1 MNPMMST
8 ISTTA
13 ATSLIG
19 MLCSFSLPSGSQLGT
34 GGFATKSGA
43 ELKHIWVDVRRSNV
57 TSILN
62 VWSAA
67 SQVISG
73 LTPEGNL
80 AHIES
85 VLNPSVT
92 ELSILLNVSRQAIY
106 EWKKGNPIHTVNAE
120 KVRGLALAANA
131 FADKD
136 VQFVH
141 HILRRKIGGRNFFA
155 RVGEGE
161 VASEVTR
168 KLLEIARIEQQQRE
182 MISAQLKDRPRRIDI
197 IEVPGRH
204 YQDENG

>member
-19 MLCSFSLPSGSQLGT
+19 ILCSFSMPSESQLGT
-34 GGFATKSGA
+34 GGFASKSGA
-43 ELKHIWVDVRRSNV
+43 ELKHIWFDARRNNV
-57 TSILN
+57 TSTLN
-62 VWSAA
+62 VWPPA
-67 SQVISG
+67 SQAISG

-120 KVRGLALAANA
+120 NLRDVALAADA
-131 FADKD
+131 FVDKD
-136 VQFVH
+136 AQFVH

-155 RVGEGE
+155 RVGDGE
-161 VASEVTR
+161 AAEDVAK

-182 MISAQLKDRPRRIDI
+182 MISAQLKNRPRRIDI